1 MRDLNGR
8 WRAEKQL
15 PFLETLNFNRAW
27 LSRQKESQV
36 RTELQKPNL
45 WRDWSRGDGS
55 TMVPSQEVRDKSR
68 FGHEDVISDLTSE
81 GVIGTKAKLQWVKKG
96 L

>member
-1 MRDLNGR
+1 MEGLEQGRRINNGT
-8 WRAEKQL
+8 K
-15 PFLETLNFNRAW
+15 
-27 LSRQKESQV
+27 SRSV
-36 RTELQKPNL
+36 RQ
-45 WRDWSRGDGS
+45 
-55 TMVPSQEVRDKSR
+55 SR